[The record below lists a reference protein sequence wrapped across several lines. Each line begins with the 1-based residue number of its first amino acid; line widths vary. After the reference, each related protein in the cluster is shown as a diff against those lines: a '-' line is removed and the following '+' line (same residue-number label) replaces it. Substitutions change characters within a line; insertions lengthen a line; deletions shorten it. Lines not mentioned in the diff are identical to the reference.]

1 MPLSRVND
9 VTFEH
14 SGLLERVLRCGTLV
28 VESAGERGQLVLK
41 DVPHVEDVQRDVY
54 QLAEADEERRR
65 GDREDGAARHDDDHR
80 GW

>member
-1 MPLSRVND
+1 
-9 VTFEH
+9 
-14 SGLLERVLRCGTLV
+14 
-28 VESAGERGQLVLK
+28 VLK

-65 GDREDGAARHDDDHR
+65 GDREDGVARHDDDHR